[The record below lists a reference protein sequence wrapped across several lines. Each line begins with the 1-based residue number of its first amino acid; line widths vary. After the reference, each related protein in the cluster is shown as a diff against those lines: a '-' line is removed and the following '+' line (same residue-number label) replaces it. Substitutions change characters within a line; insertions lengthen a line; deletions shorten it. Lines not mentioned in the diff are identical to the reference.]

1 MANKLEKQLTSNKRK
16 LLSKELRNH
25 ENYRYSYVEDF
36 DEEEGL
42 LFVEKY
48 DNETEMYK
56 EYKLSYTANED
67 YSQINIQ
74 EDATEV
80 VELDMF
86 MDVVKSQESKL
97 DKVLGYFEKH
107 FGGSSKEDE
116 SVLKQFNDVKKTT
129 TEFLYVAPNEV
140 DGVGDTYLEEDA
152 QPMVDS
158 FNKSIEEGRLQS
170 GLFHKHSSGSFKVVK
185 AFLAEEDTRLGEFD
199 IVKGQ
204 PLVEIEYLSEKLY
217 ELRKENKIMGPS
229 IGARAKEII
238 EVDENGVEKSLGGA
252 ELVLG
257 KGNPL
262 DSIKGERKVK
272 RILKGIHFDWDN
284 PELTLTDYSVGGA
297 CSLKNDIILEKSMVK
312 PPNKEQAELLAE
324 IGEEFTPLL
333 KQLNSDEVDNTGVT
347 QQNEE
352 TKGTDMSEEA
362 LQKALDKIA
371 ELERINKSQT
381 LKSEVLAGYGFEA
394 EVEKGLV
401 DLMVGLDDTTAIT
414 KALDALVAAKDE
426 AITKAKAEVQPEN
439 EIAKALSEEQG
450 AAEVESEEEVVKSLE
465 EQVIEKLKAKQGA
478 K

>member
-1 MANKLEKQLTSNKRK
+1 MSKKLEKQLSSNKRK
-16 LLSKELRNH
+16 LLNRAVRIKFGNSTW
-25 ENYRYSYVEDF
+25 VEDF
-36 DEEEGL
+36 DEDLGQV
-42 LFVEKY
+42 FVEVYDSELGIYKY
-48 DNETEMYK
+48 YK
-56 EYKLSYTANED
+56 VGYSANAD
-67 YSQINIQ
+67 YSTITLA
-74 EDATEV
+74 EDAVEV
-80 VELDMF
+80 VE
-86 MDVVKSQESKL
+86 VESYTEVAKSLEDTKL
-97 DKVLGYFEKH
+97 DKILGFLTKH
-107 FGGSSKEDE
+107 FAGSEKEE
-116 SVLKQFNDVKKTT
+116 EVIKQFNDVKKTT

-170 GLFHKHSSGSFKVVK
+170 GLFHKHKSESFKVVK

-204 PLVEIEYLSEKLY
+204 PLVEIEYLSDKLY
-217 ELRKENKIMGPS
+217 ELRKDNKIMGPS

-238 EVDENGVEKSLGGA
+238 EVDENGVEKSLGEA

-272 RILKGIHFDWDN
+272 RILKGINFDWDN

-297 CSLKNDIILEKSMVK
+297 CSLKNDIILEKSMDK
-312 PPNKEQAELLAE
+312 PLNKEQSELLEE